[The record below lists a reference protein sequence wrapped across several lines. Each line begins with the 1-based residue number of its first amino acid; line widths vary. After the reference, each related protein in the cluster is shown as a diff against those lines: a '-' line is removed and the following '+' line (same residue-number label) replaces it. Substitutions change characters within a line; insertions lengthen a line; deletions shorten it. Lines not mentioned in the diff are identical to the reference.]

1 MSQNNIGL
9 PEVPPEYSFS
19 VHFLMKTL
27 MGFAINHIRG
37 KFTHSQRPK
46 EKKSG
51 FKVLEQQNFQT
62 EK

>member
-9 PEVPPEYSFS
+9 PEVPPEYSFP

-46 EKKSG
+46 EKKRV
-51 FKVLEQQNFQT
+51 VLKF
-62 EK
+62 